1 MAKDLIPDSAKVS
14 LNKRPGGRKKE
25 KQEIFIESFGVKI
38 RITATKREA
47 PDKILETLDGALGG
61 CFEIIEKG
69 ETEFVFHY
77 NWNENGKDSLYKGAE
92 RIATKIPRR
101 DVLEQLESRVR
112 ITIAEYAVGK
122 VFIHAGVVGWK
133 DSALIVPAN
142 SFQGKTTLV
151 AELVKR
157 GAAYYSDEYAILDED
172 GFVHPFPKMLSV
184 RGLVDEYRQV
194 EIPVEE
200 FGFAGTKKIPVGMF
214 LLTEFKEN
222 ARWKPKVLSAGQG
235 IMEILPHTVPVR
247 YNPEF
252 TLKVLKRA
260 ANRAIIV
267 KSFRGEAAKFAEA
280 ILNYF
285 ETKVLFD

>member
-1 MAKDLIPDSAKVS
+1 MAKDII
-14 LNKRPGGRKKE
+14 LNSENKFPNIRPGGRKK
-25 KQEIFIESFGVKI
+25 QQHDLFIESFGVKI
-38 RITATKREA
+38 RIIASKPAA
-47 PDKILETLDGALGG
+47 PEKILETLDGALGG
-61 CFEIIEKG
+61 CFKIIEKS
-69 ETEFVFHY
+69 ETEVVFRY
-77 NWNENGKDSLYKGAE
+77 NWNENGRDSLYKGSE
-92 RIATKIPRR
+92 RIAGGMPRR
-101 DVLEQLESRVR
+101 DVLERLESQVR
-112 ITIAEYAVGK
+112 ITIAEFAVGK

-133 DSALIVPAN
+133 DSAIIVPAG
-142 SFQGKTTLV
+142 SFRGKTSLV

-172 GFVHPFPKMLSV
+172 GFVHPFPKTLSV
-184 RGLVDEYRQV
+184 RGLIDEYRQV

-222 ARWKPKVLSAGQG
+222 ARWKPKLLSAGQG

-252 TLKVLKRA
+252 TLKVLNRA
-260 ANRAIIV
+260 ANRAIII
-267 KSFRGEAAKFAEA
+267 KSFRGDAAKFAQT

-285 ETKVLFD
+285 ETNVLLD